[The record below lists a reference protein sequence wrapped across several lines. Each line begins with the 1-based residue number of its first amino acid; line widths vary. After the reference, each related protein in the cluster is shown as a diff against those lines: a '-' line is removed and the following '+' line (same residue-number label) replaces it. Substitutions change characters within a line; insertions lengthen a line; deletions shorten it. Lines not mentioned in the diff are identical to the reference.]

1 MNYRNAKR
9 TAQGHI
15 DCEIE
20 HETFGWIPFT
30 CDHSDTGVRFDVA
43 ALFAAMDAAPSTAPY
58 VPPSEAEVLAA
69 ASAEARSLRASLLT
83 RHVDAFVMN
92 ALRWADLNTEQQSE
106 IAAYRRALL
115 DITDQPGFPTNIAW
129 PEVPAFAQ

>member
-9 TAQGHI
+9 TAQGHV

-30 CDHSDTGVRFDVA
+30 CDPSDTGAGFDVA
-43 ALFAAMDAAPSTAPY
+43 ALFAAMDADPSTAPY

-69 ASAEARSLRASLLT
+69 ASAEARSLRASLLA

-92 ALRWADLNTEQQSE
+92 ALRWADLTAGQQGE
-106 IAAYRRALL
+106 ITDYRRALL